1 MTSLASDDGH
11 RRRGA
16 ILSQQTTNVKQ
27 KEVRI
32 ESGRTFFSK
41 LFWENGKA
49 KGDLEMNDE

>member
-1 MTSLASDDGH
+1 MTSLASGDGH
-11 RRRGA
+11 RRHGA
-16 ILSQQTTNVKQ
+16 ILPKQTTNVKK
-27 KEVRI
+27 KEVQI